1 MYYNGLFFKNNLL
14 AKKLRNKTSL
24 PECRLCCNLGLKVL
38 AGLHD
43 FRKDLILVLLSLY
56 SAPNPASLPLSP
68 NNLQIMD
75 TKYLMLPSF
84 CS

>member
-14 AKKLRNKTSL
+14 GKKLRNKTSL
-24 PECRLCCNLGLKVL
+24 RECRLCCNLGLNML

-56 SAPNPASLPLSP
+56 SAPHPCLTPIKP
-68 NNLQIMD
+68 
-75 TKYLMLPSF
+75 K
-84 CS
+84 